1 MPQKLKK
8 KRHKNR
14 VNNQITLDGAFFYSK
29 KNEDGFLEHQTSKIC
44 GFTLIEMLLT
54 LAIVAILVSM
64 AVPRYEQ
71 FVAQQDVNRVTQ
83 QMRDHLQLARTYA
96 QTHQTTVQL
105 CPVDVT
111 KVNDAN
117 PTCSQETIWKAWMV
131 AEVDDKGIVRQVIAR
146 SEPILSSIQINSGN
160 RKMIKMNRQGGADG
174 FDATFIVTSTQLT
187 NVDKKLTLASNG
199 RTRE

>member
-1 MPQKLKK
+1 MLGKLKEK
-8 KRHKNR
+8 WRKIR
-14 VNNQITLDGAFFYSK
+14 VNNPLAPGGLFCAKNHARGVLNHQIVKS
-29 KNEDGFLEHQTSKIC
+29 Q

-64 AVPRYEQ
+64 AIPRYEQ

-83 QMRDHLQLARTYA
+83 QMRDHLQLARNYA

-105 CPVDVT
+105 CPVNG
-111 KVNDAN
+111 VNDAI
-117 PTCSQETIWKAWMV
+117 PTCSQETAWKAWMV
-131 AEVDDKGIVRQVIAR
+131 AEVDDKGAVRQVIAR
-146 SEPILSSIQINSGN
+146 SEPILSNIEINSDN
-160 RKMIKMNRQGGADG
+160 RKVIKMNRQGGADG
-174 FDATFIVTSTQLT
+174 FDGTFVITSTQLS

>member
-1 MPQKLKK
+1 MLGKLKEK
-8 KRHKNR
+8 WRKIR
-14 VNNQITLDGAFFYSK
+14 VNNPLAPGGLFCVKNHARGVLNHQIVKS
-29 KNEDGFLEHQTSKIC
+29 Q

-64 AVPRYEQ
+64 AIPRYEQ

-83 QMRDHLQLARTYA
+83 QMRDHLQLARNYA

-105 CPVDVT
+105 CPVNG
-111 KVNDAN
+111 VNDAI
-117 PTCSQETIWKAWMV
+117 PTCSQETAWKAWMV
-131 AEVDDKGIVRQVIAR
+131 AEVDDKGAVRQVIAR

-174 FDATFIVTSTQLT
+174 FDGTFVITSTQLS
-187 NVDKKLTLASNG
+187 NVDEKLTLASNG

>member
-1 MPQKLKK
+1 MLGKLKEK
-8 KRHKNR
+8 WRKIR
-14 VNNQITLDGAFFYSK
+14 VNNPLAPGGLFCAKNHARGVLNHQIVKS
-29 KNEDGFLEHQTSKIC
+29 Q

-64 AVPRYEQ
+64 AIPRYEQ

-83 QMRDHLQLARTYA
+83 QMRDHLQLARNYA

-105 CPVDVT
+105 CPVNG
-111 KVNDAN
+111 VNDAI
-117 PTCSQETIWKAWMV
+117 PTCSQETAWKAWMV
-131 AEVDDKGIVRQVIAR
+131 AEVDDKGAVRQVIAR

-174 FDATFIVTSTQLT
+174 FDGTFVITSTQLS

>member
-1 MPQKLKK
+1 MLGKLKEK
-8 KRHKNR
+8 WRKIR
-14 VNNQITLDGAFFYSK
+14 VNNPLAPGGLFCAKNHARGVLNHQIVKS
-29 KNEDGFLEHQTSKIC
+29 Q

-64 AVPRYEQ
+64 AIPRYEQ

-83 QMRDHLQLARTYA
+83 QMRDHLQLARNYA

-105 CPVDVT
+105 CPVNG
-111 KVNDAN
+111 VNDAI
-117 PTCSQETIWKAWMV
+117 PTCSQETAWKAWMV
-131 AEVDDKGIVRQVIAR
+131 AEVDDKGAVRQVIAR

-174 FDATFIVTSTQLT
+174 FDGTFVITSTQLS
-187 NVDKKLTLASNG
+187 NVDKKLRLRPYNAVN
-199 RTRE
+199 

>member
-1 MPQKLKK
+1 MLGKLKEK
-8 KRHKNR
+8 WRKIR
-14 VNNQITLDGAFFYSK
+14 VNNPLAPGGLFCAKNHARGVLNHQIVKS
-29 KNEDGFLEHQTSKIC
+29 Q

-64 AVPRYEQ
+64 AIPRYEQ

-83 QMRDHLQLARTYA
+83 QMRDHLQLARNYA

-105 CPVDVT
+105 CPVNG
-111 KVNDAN
+111 VNDAI
-117 PTCSQETIWKAWMV
+117 PTCSQDMTWRAWVV
-131 AEVDDKGIVRQVIAR
+131 AEVDNKGAVRHVIAR
-146 SEPILSSIQINSGN
+146 SEPILSTIQITSGD

-174 FDATFIVTSTQLT
+174 LNSTFTIASTQLLNINRT
-187 NVDKKLTLASNG
+187 LTLASNG

>member
-1 MPQKLKK
+1 MLGKLKEK
-8 KRHKNR
+8 WRKIR
-14 VNNQITLDGAFFYSK
+14 VNNPLAPGGLFCVKNHARGVLNHQIVKS
-29 KNEDGFLEHQTSKIC
+29 Q

-64 AVPRYEQ
+64 AIPRYEQ

-83 QMRDHLQLARTYA
+83 QMRDHLQLARNYA

-105 CPVDVT
+105 CPVNG
-111 KVNDAN
+111 VNDAI
-117 PTCSQETIWKAWMV
+117 PTCSQDMTWRAWVV
-131 AEVDDKGIVRQVIAR
+131 AEVDNKGAVRHVIAR
-146 SEPILSSIQINSGN
+146 SEPILSTIQITSGD

-174 FDATFIVTSTQLT
+174 LNSTFTIASTQLLNINRT
-187 NVDKKLTLASNG
+187 LTLASNG

>member
-1 MPQKLKK
+1 MLGKLKEK
-8 KRHKNR
+8 WRKIR
-14 VNNQITLDGAFFYSK
+14 VNNPLAPGGLFCAKNHARGVLNHQIVKS
-29 KNEDGFLEHQTSKIC
+29 Q

-64 AVPRYEQ
+64 AIPRYEQ

-83 QMRDHLQLARTYA
+83 QMRDHLQLARNYA

-105 CPVDVT
+105 CPVNG
-111 KVNDAN
+111 VNDAI
-117 PTCSQETIWKAWMV
+117 PTCSQDMTWRAWVV
-131 AEVDDKGIVRQVIAR
+131 AEVDNKGAVRHVIAR
-146 SEPILSSIQINSGN
+146 SEPILSHIQITSGN

-174 FDATFIVTSTQLT
+174 FDGTFVITSTQLS

>member
-14 VNNQITLDGAFFYSK
+14 VNSQITLEGGFFYSK
-29 KNEDGFLEHQTSKIC
+29 KNKDGVLGRQISKIR

-64 AVPRYEQ
+64 AVPRYKQ

-105 CPVDVT
+105 CPVDVA

-117 PTCSQETIWKAWMV
+117 PTCSQETAWKAWMV
-131 AEVDDKGIVRQVIAR
+131 AEVDDKGAVRQVIAR

-187 NVDKKLTLASNG
+187 NIDKKLTLASNG

>member
-1 MPQKLKK
+1 MLGKLKEK
-8 KRHKNR
+8 WRKIR
-14 VNNQITLDGAFFYSK
+14 VNNPLAPGGLFCAKNHARGVLNHQIVKS
-29 KNEDGFLEHQTSKIC
+29 Q

-54 LAIVAILVSM
+54 LAIVVILVSM
-64 AVPRYEQ
+64 AIPRYEQ

-83 QMRDHLQLARTYA
+83 QMRDHLQLARNYA

-105 CPVDVT
+105 CPVNG
-111 KVNDAN
+111 VNDAI
-117 PTCSQETIWKAWMV
+117 PTCSQETAWKAWMV
-131 AEVDDKGIVRQVIAR
+131 AEVDDKGAVRQVIAR

-174 FDATFIVTSTQLT
+174 FDGTFVITSTQLS

>member
-14 VNNQITLDGAFFYSK
+14 VSHQMTLDDRAIFSK
-29 KNEDGFLEHQTSKIC
+29 KYKDRYSTHQAFKMR

-54 LAIVAILVSM
+54 LAIIAILVSM
-64 AVPRYEQ
+64 AIPRYQQ

-105 CPVDVT
+105 CPVDVAQANE
-111 KVNDAN
+111 VN
-117 PTCSQETIWKAWMV
+117 PTCSQETTWKAWMV
-131 AEVDDKGIVRQVIAR
+131 AEVDDQGVVRQVIAR
-146 SEPILSSIQINSGN
+146 SEPILGDIQISSGN
-160 RKMIKMNRQGGADG
+160 RKIIKVNRQGGADG
-174 FDATFIVTSTQLT
+174 SNSTFTITSTQLS
-187 NVDKKLTLASNG
+187 NIDKM
-199 RTRE
+199 